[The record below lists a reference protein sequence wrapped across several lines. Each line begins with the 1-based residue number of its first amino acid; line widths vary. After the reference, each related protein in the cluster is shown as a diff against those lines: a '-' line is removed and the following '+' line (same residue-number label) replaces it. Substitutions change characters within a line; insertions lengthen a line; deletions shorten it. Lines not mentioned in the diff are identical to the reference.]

1 MIRRI
6 PSGGYRLYSNKKD
19 KSGKRRRLGNFKTRL
34 AAEQIER
41 VLQFFKR
48 R

>member
-6 PSGGYRLYSNKKD
+6 PSGGYRLYSNQKYKN
-19 KSGKRRRLGNFKTRL
+19 GKRRMLGTFKTRL
-34 AAEQIER
+34 AAEQMER

>member
-19 KSGKRRRLGNFKTRL
+19 KSGKRRMLGNLKTRL